1 MALSSMCTTV
11 NGQLAERD
19 RRRAQIARRAS
30 WLGIAS
36 IVVALAL
43 AWGLSE
49 AFRETTREAIEVL
62 SSGDQTKIRAYLE
75 QYNPYAPIMSVL
87 LMVLQAVLAP
97 IPASVVQ
104 LTNGIVWG
112 TFIGTVLNIIGQ
124 TGGAIV
130 AFAISRS
137 LGKGA
142 VEGLAGKLDKPQIE
156 EWLERWGAKAL
167 FVIRAVPG
175 MPSDF
180 MSYACGLTRMPF
192 RTYLMVTV
200 LGYIP
205 QSLLYAV
212 LGDRVMH
219 LFWWFVVGGL
229 VFSMLLAIVTWVAN
243 TRRKTAGTNP
253 RST

>member
-1 MALSSMCTTV
+1 M
-11 NGQLAERD
+11 QRAERD
-19 RRRAQIARRAS
+19 RRRARIARWAS
-30 WLGIAS
+30 WFGMVGI
-36 IVVALAL
+36 VAVLAL
-43 AWGLSE
+43 AWALSE
-49 AFRETTREAIEVL
+49 TFRETTREAIEVL
-62 SSGDQTKIRAYLE
+62 STGDQAQIRAYLE
-75 QYNPYAPIMSVL
+75 QFNPYAPIMSVL
-87 LMVLQAVLAP
+87 LMVMQAVLAP

-112 TFIGTVLNIIGQ
+112 TFVGTILNIIGQ

-156 EWLERWGAKAL
+156 GWLVRWGAKAL
-167 FVIRAVPG
+167 FMIRAIPG

-180 MSYACGLTRMPF
+180 TSYICGLTRMPF
-192 RTYLMVTV
+192 RTYLTVTI

-229 VFSMLLAIVTWVAN
+229 VFSVVLAIGTWVVN
-243 TRRKTAGTNP
+243 SRRGKARSGAG
-253 RST
+253 SA